1 MNMLSPILLKM
12 TAGGGGL
19 FMPLYWFFGKCMH
32 FLLEIL
38 QNDYFIAI
46 ILFTVLTRLVLLPIN
61 VRQQKTTAKSAR
73 IQPKIQK
80 IQKKYNVQGITD
92 MNQRRKMQ
100 AKMNEEMQELYAR
113 EGHNP
118 MQMGC
123 GPMVFQMIFL
133 MGIVGII
140 YYPLSYVIGIG
151 NINDQSAYLIELLEK
166 ANYDGRYLQLG
177 ILENWDAL
185 RETVAAK
192 LPDIFTAD
200 KITAINNFRDGLYIG
215 NLDMTAIPHWKDGII
230 VIVPIMSFITSLG
243 STIISSMISKKNNP
257 AAAQQM
263 RQMMIMML
271 MMPIFSLVI
280 AFQVPAAVG
289 FYWIISNLIAILQQ
303 LFIAKFFPP
312 RKSQAKI
319 MVENTIERRSREE
332 NIKKIK

>member
-1 MNMLSPILLKM
+1 MNILSPILLKM
-12 TAGGGGL
+12 AAGGGGP
-19 FMPLYWFFGKCMH
+19 FMPLYWLFGKCMH
-32 FLLEIL
+32 FLLDIL

-46 ILFTVLTRLVLLPIN
+46 ILFTILTRLVLLPIN
-61 VRQQKTTAKSAR
+61 IRQQKTTAKSAR

-80 IQKKYNVQGITD
+80 IQKKYNVRGITD
-92 MNQRRKMQ
+92 QRQRQKMQ

-140 YYPLSYVIGIG
+140 YYPLSYVIGIS
-151 NINDQSAYLIELLEK
+151 NINDQSEYLIKLLEEAK
-166 ANYDGRYLQLG
+166 YSGNYMQLG

-185 RETVAAK
+185 KETLASK
-192 LPDIFTAD
+192 LPDMFTAD
-200 KITAINNFRDGLYIG
+200 KISAIDSFRSGLYIG
-215 NLDMTAIPHWKDGII
+215 GLDMTAIPHWKDGII
-230 VIVPIMSFITSLG
+230 VVVPILSLLTSLC
-243 STIISSMISKKNNP
+243 STLISTRISKKTNP

-263 RQMMIMML
+263 SQMMIMML
-271 MMPIFSLVI
+271 MMPLFSFYI
-280 AFQVPAAVG
+280 AFKVPAAVG
-289 FYWIISNLIAILQQ
+289 FYWIISNLIAVFQQ

-319 MVENTIERRSREE
+319 LVENTIERRSREE

>member
-123 GPMVFQMIFL
+123 GPMAFQMIFL

-192 LPDIFTAD
+192 LPDMFTAD
-200 KITAINNFRDGLYIG
+200 KITAIDNFRSGLYIG

-289 FYWIISNLIAILQQ
+289 FYWIISNLIAIIQQ

>member
-1 MNMLSPILLKM
+1 
-12 TAGGGGL
+12 
-19 FMPLYWFFGKCMH
+19 
-32 FLLEIL
+32 
-38 QNDYFIAI
+38 
-46 ILFTVLTRLVLLPIN
+46 
-61 VRQQKTTAKSAR
+61 
-73 IQPKIQK
+73 
-80 IQKKYNVQGITD
+80 
-92 MNQRRKMQ
+92 
-100 AKMNEEMQELYAR
+100 
-113 EGHNP
+113 
-118 MQMGC
+118 
-123 GPMVFQMIFL
+123 
-133 MGIVGII
+133 
-140 YYPLSYVIGIG
+140 
-151 NINDQSAYLIELLEK
+151 
-166 ANYDGRYLQLG
+166 
-177 ILENWDAL
+177 
-185 RETVAAK
+185 
-192 LPDIFTAD
+192 
-200 KITAINNFRDGLYIG
+200 
-215 NLDMTAIPHWKDGII
+215 MTAIPHWKDGII